1 MLSKLKLPPN
11 EITTILR
18 SFKSA
23 FRTVGVFSAIINL
36 LMLAPSLYMLQV
48 YDRVLQSRN
57 EITLLM
63 LTLLMLG
70 AYALMSALEFVRSF
84 VLIRVGAKLDMQL
97 NKRIYTA
104 AFEQNLKRGGGNAG
118 QALQDLTQIRQ
129 FLTGNGLFAFFD
141 APWFP
146 VYLAVIFMFDVYL
159 GLFATFA
166 VIVMVILAYVNEV
179 VSKKPL
185 AEANAMAISSSN
197 LATNNLRN
205 AEVIEAMGMLPNLM
219 GRWFKTHSR
228 FLQLQAEASEKSGI
242 VSSASK
248 FFRVSV
254 QSLVLGFGALLVIEG
269 KLSPGMMIAGSILL
283 GKATGPLDQLIGVWK
298 QWSSVQS
305 AYQRL
310 NDLLTTNPARF
321 AGMQLPKPMGAISV
335 EGVSAAPP
343 GSPVAVLKGLTF
355 GLQPGDV
362 LGVIGPSGS
371 GKSTL
376 ARLLVGVWPAQ
387 VGKVRL
393 DGADIYQWN
402 KDQLGPHIGYLPQ
415 DIELFA
421 GTVSEN
427 IARFGEIDA
436 EKVIVAAKRAGV
448 HDMILHFPQGY
459 DTRLADGGGG
469 LSGGQKQ
476 RIGLARCMYDDPSI
490 LVLDEPNSNL
500 DDVGEQ
506 ALVTAVNDL
515 RQRGKT
521 IVLITHRTSIL
532 GVTSKLLLLRDGMA
546 QAFGPR
552 DQVIDAL
559 NKSNQQAQ
567 LQQQQAMQ
575 EAAAQQQAQQQAA
588 AQQQAQQQA
597 QMQAQQQA
605 MLAQQQSASNS
616 ATTSTAPSAPAAAVV
631 ANTVVTDLS
640 NAQTT
645 EQKTAQTV
653 EDELAVQ
660 RSADAE
666 QQEKA

>member
-1 MLSKLKLPPN
+1 MKSKLTTSKS
-11 EITTILR
+11 EIIEVLS
-18 SFKSA
+18 SFKGA
-23 FRTVGVFSAIINL
+23 FRTLGAFSAIINL

-84 VLIRVGAKLDMQL
+84 VLIRIGARLDMQI

-104 AFEQNLKRGGGNAG
+104 AFEQNLKQGGGNAG
-118 QALQDLTQIRQ
+118 QALQDLAQIRQ

-146 VYLAVIFMFDVYL
+146 LYLIVIFMFDVYL
-159 GLFATFA
+159 GLFALGA
-166 VIVMVILAYVNEV
+166 VALMVLLAYVNEV

-185 AEANAMAISSSN
+185 AEANAMAVASSN

-219 GRWFKTHSR
+219 ARWFKLHGR
-228 FLQLQAEASEKSGI
+228 FLQLQAEASEKSGL
-242 VSSASK
+242 VTAASK
-248 FFRVSV
+248 FVRVAV
-254 QSLVLGFGALLVIEG
+254 QSLVLGLGALLVIEG
-269 KLSPGMMIAGSILL
+269 KMSPGMMIAASILL
-283 GKATGPLDQLIGVWK
+283 GKATGPIDQLINVWK
-298 QWSSVQS
+298 QWSGVNS

-310 NDLLTTNPARF
+310 NALLTAHPPRQ
-321 AGMQLPKPMGAISV
+321 AGMDLPKPLGAVSV
-335 EGVSAAPP
+335 EAVTAAPP
-343 GSPVAVLKGLTF
+343 GSTVAVLKGLTMA
-355 GLQPGDV
+355 LQPGDV

-376 ARLLVGVWPAQ
+376 ARLLVGVWPAA

-402 KDQLGPHIGYLPQ
+402 KNQLGPSIGYLPQ

-421 GTVSEN
+421 GTVAEN
-427 IARFGEIDA
+427 IARFGEVDS
-436 EKVIVAAKRAGV
+436 EKIITAAKRAGV

-459 DTRLADGGGG
+459 DTRMGEAGAG

-476 RIGLARCMYDDPSI
+476 RIGLARAMYDDPSL

-506 ALVTAVNDL
+506 ALVTAIHDL

-521 IVLITHRTSIL
+521 IVIVTHRTTVL
-532 GVTSKLLLLRDGMA
+532 GATTKLLLLRDGVA
-546 QAFGPR
+546 QGFGPR
-552 DQVIDAL
+552 DQVLQAMA
-559 NKSNQQAQ
+559 QAQ
-567 LQQQQAMQ
+567 QTAMSARQQGAATTTGSPVMPAVANPAAAASQPPADTQARL
-575 EAAAQQQAQQQAA
+575 EAAAR
-588 AQQQAQQQA
+588 
-597 QMQAQQQA
+597 
-605 MLAQQQSASNS
+605 
-616 ATTSTAPSAPAAAVV
+616 AT
-631 ANTVVTDLS
+631 AN
-640 NAQTT
+640 AEAE
-645 EQKTAQTV
+645 EQ
-653 EDELAVQ
+653 E
-660 RSADAE
+660 S
-666 QQEKA
+666 